1 MISLWRI
8 FWLEVVALVRSWT
21 ALMLLVASLG
31 WMFAANFV
39 LVTDAT
45 EEGKREMLVRYGLG
59 GVFVLL
65 IVAVLAAATG
75 LIASERE
82 SKRLQHG
89 ASSLRLPRS
98 LRRSSSC
105 RVRRSSS
112 PRSSLIAVAATC
124 IARSLNRRRKRRSRC
139 TMHTWPTQTLLP
151 W

>member
-59 GVFVLL
+59 GVFALL
-65 IVAVLAAATG
+65 IVAVLASATR
-75 LIASERE
+75 LIAPERE
-82 SKRLQHG
+82 SKRLQ
-89 ASSLRLPRS
+89 LTQ
-98 LRRSSSC
+98 
-105 RVRRSSS
+105 VRPVSAFS
-112 PRSSLIAVAATC
+112 IA
-124 IARSLNRRRKRRSRC
+124 
-139 TMHTWPTQTLLP
+139 WG
-151 W
+151 

>member
-45 EEGKREMLVRYGLG
+45 EEGKREMLVLYGLG

-65 IVAVLAAATG
+65 IIAVLASHIHIVSDKEIIIEYIRYIPLEHRFHGFGRIIVVCESLDVFHRCGDHGRELFQNGRIRCGIFLTHG
-75 LIASERE
+75 IFFLI
-82 SKRLQHG
+82 
-89 ASSLRLPRS
+89 LR
-98 LRRSSSC
+98 
-105 RVRRSSS
+105 
-112 PRSSLIAVAATC
+112 
-124 IARSLNRRRKRRSRC
+124 
-139 TMHTWPTQTLLP
+139 
-151 W
+151 

>member
-21 ALMLLVASLG
+21 ALMLVVASLG

-59 GVFVLL
+59 GVFTFLV
-65 IVAVLAAATG
+65 IVVLAAATG

-82 SKRLQHG
+82 PFPQPGAHRLLLRYDCLLIKRHPKDYNDDYFHRQH
-89 ASSLRLPRS
+89 APHIF
-98 LRRSSSC
+98 RRFAYLVLFCVYQEVLSWNPQE
-105 RVRRSSS
+105 V
-112 PRSSLIAVAATC
+112 
-124 IARSLNRRRKRRSRC
+124 
-139 TMHTWPTQTLLP
+139 LLHCVYK
-151 W
+151 

>member
-82 SKRLQHG
+82 FLDCMGQVPCACHGRCGDPRLAVCDAH
-89 ASSLRLPRS
+89 RL
-98 LRRSSSC
+98 LG
-105 RVRRSSS
+105 V
-112 PRSSLIAVAATC
+112 L
-124 IARSLNRRRKRRSRC
+124 
-139 TMHTWPTQTLLP
+139 
-151 W
+151 